1 MGSSHKERADLNV
14 STNSES
20 VTASEIS
27 GTTDRLYG
35 FATWCVGVG
44 ETKTTQKTDRDCD
57 FPGTVG
63 NRNEALPR

>member
-1 MGSSHKERADLNV
+1 MTQKYVPRGLLLLPFFLLR
-14 STNSES
+14 

-35 FATWCVGVG
+35 FATWCIGVG